1 MPVSSAYYPS
11 QPSQARSCS
20 FAVFQ
25 LKWVQSGYTF
35 RGSSIAADTR
45 YTEVV
50 HGNPCSQPA
59 GRPTQRPWP
68 ALFVP
73 ARPCACL
80 SAAIK
85 NDRYEIECVRPGVH
99 FRFRAFSVAAMAR
112 VSAAQRCKHR
122 AERPP
127 RSAHEALHGGSES
140 YPFLQRDPSC
150 CACPVRPN
158 LVALL
163 VRGRRH
169 HQTSPRRVRGGRA
182 DLCRSRPGSGFELR
196 EG

>member
-1 MPVSSAYYPS
+1 MSLARDPRSRRFQRRRLETLVGAWRSLVAHLHGVQGVPSSNLGA
-11 QPSQARSCS
+11 
-20 FAVFQ
+20 
-25 LKWVQSGYTF
+25 
-35 RGSSIAADTR
+35 
-45 YTEVV
+45 
-50 HGNPCSQPA
+50 
-59 GRPTQRPWP
+59 PT
-68 ALFVP
+68 
-73 ARPCACL
+73 
-80 SAAIK
+80 IK